1 MTKPNLEEIKNK
13 LIKLSE
19 EDQKQRKDT
28 SVTLV
33 ELRKFEDYLTVELKK
48 IIKELGRWPGLSMV
62 GKEGETAAWL
72 LAQHTQDKEFAR
84 YCLQLMEE
92 NIDEV
97 TKANYAYLVDKVLLG
112 DDKPQR
118 YGTVVTG
125 KMVDGEFDVVPMP
138 LEDPQKVEQL
148 RVEMGLGSL
157 EKQIAH
163 NKEMFLKY
171 QKKAA

>member
-1 MTKPNLEEIKNK
+1 MNKTNLEEIKNK

-19 EDQKQRKDT
+19 EDQKRRKDQ

-33 ELRKFEDYLTVELKK
+33 ELRKFEEYLTVELKK
-48 IIKELGRWPGLSMV
+48 IIKELGRWPGVSLV

-72 LAQHTQDKEFAR
+72 LAQHTQDKEFAK
-84 YCLQLMEE
+84 YCLKLMEE
-92 NIDEV
+92 NLEDV
-97 TKANYAYLVDKVLLG
+97 TKANYAFLVDKVLLG

-125 KMVDGEFDVVPMP
+125 KMVDGEFVVEPMP
-138 LEDPQKVEQL
+138 LEDPQKVEEL
-148 RVEMGLGSL
+148 RTEMGLGSL

-163 NKEMFLKY
+163 NKEIFLKY